1 MQAIQEIPAI
11 QTTISNAD
19 FEAAYA
25 KYYPRTVS
33 HLAKLGAQRD
43 TAEELAQSAWSR
55 GWEYRHQL
63 RDHSAIHGWVTG
75 IARNLFF
82 ESFRRKRHMD
92 ELKDSTVSV
101 EPKLH
106 RILVKQM
113 LNSVSPKDRALL
125 IETYA
130 SGESSQELGPKMGMT
145 PVTVRVR
152 LNRVKTQLRKL
163 FGAKQE
169 FSQNLGIDRQLA
181 VI

>member
-1 MQAIQEIPAI
+1 MEC
-11 QTTISNAD
+11 TISNAD

-25 KYYPRTVS
+25 KYFPRTVN

-63 RDHSAIHGWVTG
+63 RDRSAIHGWVTG

-82 ESFRRKRHMD
+82 ESFRKKRHMD
-92 ELKDSTVSV
+92 ELKDSSVSV

-113 LNSVSPKDRALL
+113 LSTVSPKDRALL

-130 SGESSQELGPKMGMT
+130 AGESSHELGPKMGMT

-163 FGAKQE
+163 FAGEDAFSQNR
-169 FSQNLGIDRQLA
+169 FSQNLGVDQHLA